1 MSIPQRIGEFL
12 DSQGVRHDLLPHAE
26 AFAAQDVAH
35 SLHVSGR
42 RLAKAVVL
50 DADGRLVM
58 AVLPASHRLDLAEFQ
73 AALEARRLAMLSE
86 SELAKIFPD
95 CQLGA
100 VPPFGNLYGIDVWMD
115 STLAETEEIV
125 VCAGTHADCLRM
137 KSADYLNL
145 VKPKLGRFSE
155 VWANKAA

>member
-1 MSIPQRIGEFL
+1 MSIPRHIGEFL
-12 DSQGVRHDLLPHAE
+12 DSQGVRYDWLPHAE

-58 AVLPASHRLDLAEFQ
+58 AVLPASHRLHLTELQ
-73 AALEARRLAMLSE
+73 AALEVKRLAMLAE

-100 VPPFGNLYGIDVWMD
+100 VPPFGNLYGIEVWMD
-115 STLAETEEIV
+115 GALAETEEIV
-125 VCAGTHADCLRM
+125 VCAGTHADCLRIN
-137 KSADYLNL
+137 SRDYVNL
-145 VKPKLGRFSE
+145 VKPKLARFSG
-155 VWANKAA
+155 VWASKAA